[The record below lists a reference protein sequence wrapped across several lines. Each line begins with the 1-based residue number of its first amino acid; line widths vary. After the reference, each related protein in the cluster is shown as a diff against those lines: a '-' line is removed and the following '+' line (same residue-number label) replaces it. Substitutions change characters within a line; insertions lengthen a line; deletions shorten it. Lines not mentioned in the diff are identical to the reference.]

1 MHGGDSGGM
10 RSFSSLF
17 VTPLLAALS
26 LGAAGAAPVL
36 SAQSIIVNPV
46 QTSLEVRVWTDRGSG
61 TQAPA
66 YQPGE
71 RIRLHASVNQD
82 AYVYLFNV
90 DPRGQID
97 LVLPNQYQSGGNFV
111 KANTTRT
118 FPAAGDPFTFDIA
131 GPAGLNK
138 VLALA
143 SLRPLDLGQIA
154 SFKSQQSGF
163 ATVNV
168 QGQGQL
174 AQALSIVVGPL
185 PQTSWVSATA
195 YYTVAARKEQAAPLQ
210 TPVPVPTTTTPT
222 RGTPIQPPQTA
233 QALSVT
239 VQPLPNV
246 REWKATVQGRG
257 LQAVYDEYAARL
269 KAEGFT
275 QTGSRKTGNHLRG
288 EFRKGNV
295 RAELEVKQ
303 KGKKA
308 DYEVK
313 VERR

>member
-1 MHGGDSGGM
+1 M
-10 RSFSSLF
+10 RSFPLLSA
-17 VTPLLAALS
+17 TPLFGALL
-26 LGAAGAAPVL
+26 LGTAGAAPVL

-61 TQAPA
+61 TQAPT
-66 YQPGE
+66 YRPGE
-71 RIRLHASVNQD
+71 RIRLSASVNQD

-90 DPRGQID
+90 DPQGQVD
-97 LVLPNQYQSGGNFV
+97 LVLPNRYQSGGNFV

-131 GPAGLNK
+131 GPSGLNK

-154 SFKSQQSGF
+154 TFRSQQNSF

-168 QGQGQL
+168 QGQQQL
-174 AQALSIVVGPL
+174 AQALSIVVNPL
-185 PQTSWVSATA
+185 PQTSWVSGTA
-195 YYTVAARKEQAAPLQ
+195 FYTVAVHGAQAAPLQ
-210 TPVPVPTTTTPT
+210 TPAPAPTAVAPS
-222 RGTPIQPPQTA
+222 RGTPIQQPPRTA

-239 VQPLPNV
+239 VQPLPSV
-246 REWKATVQGRG
+246 REWKATVQGRT

-275 QTGSRKTGNHLRG
+275 QTGSRKTGNHIRG
-288 EFRKGNV
+288 EFRKGSA

>member
-1 MHGGDSGGM
+1 M
-10 RSFSSLF
+10 RSFLPV
-17 VTPLLAALS
+17 VTPLLGALA
-26 LGAAGAAPVL
+26 LGSAGAAPVL

-46 QTSLEVRVWTDRGSG
+46 QTNLAVRVWTDRGSG

-66 YQPGE
+66 YHPGE
-71 RIRLHASVNQD
+71 RIRLSVSVNRD

-90 DPRGQID
+90 DPQGQVD
-97 LVLPNQYQSGGNFV
+97 LVLPNRFQSGANFV

-131 GPAGLNK
+131 APYGLNK

-143 SLRPLDLGQIA
+143 SLTPLNLEQIA
-154 SFKSQQSGF
+154 TFKSQQASF

-168 QGQGQL
+168 QGQQQL
-174 AQALSIVVGPL
+174 AQALSIVVTPL
-185 PQTSWVSATA
+185 PQESWVSATA
-195 YYTVAARKEQAAPLQ
+195 FYTVAPRPAQAAPLQ
-210 TPVPVPTTTTPT
+210 TPPPAPVTATPPS

-233 QALSVT
+233 QALSIT
-239 VQPLPNV
+239 VQPLADV
-246 REWKATVQGRG
+246 RDWKATVQGRS

-269 KAEGFT
+269 RAEGFT
-275 QTGSRKTGNHLRG
+275 QVSSRQTGNHVRG
-288 EFRKGNV
+288 EFRKGSARV
-295 RAELEVKQ
+295 TLEVKQ

>member
-1 MHGGDSGGM
+1 M
-10 RSFSSLF
+10 RPSFLLL
-17 VTPLLAALS
+17 VTPLLGALS
-26 LGAAGAAPVL
+26 LGTAGAAPVL

-46 QTSLEVRVWTDRGSG
+46 QTSLSVRVWTDRGSG

-66 YQPGE
+66 YAVGE
-71 RIRLHASVNQD
+71 RIRLYAIVNQD

-90 DPRGQID
+90 DPQGQVD

-131 GPAGLNK
+131 GPLGLNK
-138 VLALA
+138 VLVLA
-143 SLRPLDLGQIA
+143 SLKPLDLGQIA
-154 SFKSQQSGF
+154 TFKSQQSRF
-163 ATVNV
+163 ATVSV

-174 AQALSIVVGPL
+174 AQALSIVVNPL
-185 PQTSWVSATA
+185 PQASWVSDTA
-195 YYTVAARKEQAAPLQ
+195 FYTVATRKEQAAPLQ
-210 TPVPVPTTTTPT
+210 TPAPAPTAATPP
-222 RGTPIQPPQTA
+222 RGTPIQPPPRTA
-233 QALSVT
+233 QALSIT

-246 REWKATVQGRG
+246 REWKAAVQGRS

-275 QTGSRKTGNHLRG
+275 QASTRKTGNHIRG
-288 EFRKGNV
+288 EFRKGSA

-313 VERR
+313 IERR